1 MGTINITRI
10 SPNTP
15 ILSSYIKRME
25 NWGKN
30 GMHCSKIIAAQ
41 DKNADFY
48 GVFYNENF
56 LAASIIEHNELEA
69 ITNVTLANGSITHF
83 DEIEEVS
90 KVQLSSIAKDLYGEE
105 STIIFSISGDKKLT
119 KSL

>member
-1 MGTINITRI
+1 MSTINITRI

-15 ILSSYIKRME
+15 ILASYIKRME

-30 GMHCSKIIAAQ
+30 GMHCSKIVADQ

-48 GVFYNENF
+48 GVFYDENF

-69 ITNVTLANGSITHF
+69 ITNVTLANGSVNHF
-83 DEIEEVS
+83 DEIDEVS
-90 KVQLSSIAKDLYGEE
+90 RVQLSNIVKDLYGEE
-105 STIIFSISGDKKLT
+105 STIIFSISSDKKLT
-119 KSL
+119 KAL